1 MRVAPRHTR
10 AGARIQ
16 VPADVTRD
24 RGARASVAVKPF
36 QVRGRFMTAIALRI
50 ESDQFDDAF
59 FEAIDAQIT
68 KAPQLLLD
76 APLVLDFSKV
86 PEFADSAAL
95 ADLVAKLRT
104 RNMLVFGVQNTT
116 SPQLE
121 AADGLGLIPVRIG
134 RDGPAPE
141 AKPAR
146 KSKVDRLLPPD
157 NKVITKPVRS
167 GQLVVAE
174 RGDLTVI
181 GPVSSGA
188 ELVAAG
194 NIHVYGPLRGRAMA
208 GCHGDETGRI
218 FCRAL
223 HAELLAVA
231 GLYRTSESIEDELRG
246 QAVQIFLKDER
257 LCVEAL
263 G

>member
-1 MRVAPRHTR
+1 MLLLAAAP
-10 AGARIQ
+10 
-16 VPADVTRD
+16 
-24 RGARASVAVKPF
+24 
-36 QVRGRFMTAIALRI
+36 ALRTG
-50 ESDQFDDAF
+50 SCGCA
-59 FEAIDAQIT
+59 IT

-116 SPQLE
+116 SPQIE

-174 RGDLTVI
+174 RGDLKVI

-188 ELVAAG
+188 
-194 NIHVYGPLRGRAMA
+194 
-208 GCHGDETGRI
+208 
-218 FCRAL
+218 
-223 HAELLAVA
+223 
-231 GLYRTSESIEDELRG
+231 
-246 QAVQIFLKDER
+246 
-257 LCVEAL
+257 
-263 G
+263 